1 MDSFSQAMIY
11 LFVSWD
17 EGIPFAI
24 EPVSANFINAS
35 LPQRLMGLPSKSA
48 VALDV
53 SLQQAW
59 QYLEIQ
65 ICHHKI

>member
-1 MDSFSQAMIY
+1 MIY
-11 LFVSWD
+11 LFVSWG
-17 EGIPFAI
+17 EGISVAV

-35 LPQRLMGLPSKSA
+35 LPQRLMGHHPHPLASKSA

-53 SLQQAW
+53 SLEQAW

-65 ICHHKI
+65 IFHHKI